1 MATTTT
7 TVSGNQ
13 PLLDLTQTLTVAHT
27 LTKDDSG
34 FVCYLKSATGRA
46 INLPTPIAGFKLT
59 VITAQVFATTAW
71 TFVST
76 GANVRGGAIVNSV
89 FVPSAG
95 TTTVTLSATAE
106 TLGDYFQITS
116 DGTSYFISG
125 NFATAAACTFS

>member
-13 PLLDLTQTLTVAHT
+13 PLVDLTQTLTVAHA
-27 LTKDDSG
+27 LTINDSG

-46 INLPTPIAGFKLT
+46 ITLPAPTAGFKLK
-59 VITAQVFATTAW
+59 VITAQTFATTAW

-76 GANVRGGAIVNSV
+76 GANIRGGAVVNST
-89 FVPSAG
+89 FVASAG
-95 TTTVTLSATAE
+95 TTTITLSASAE
-106 TLGDYFQITS
+106 TLGDYFELTS

-125 NFATAAACTFS
+125 NFAAATGCAFS